1 MSIKRTKFNVSLLGE
16 TAVGKTSM
24 IQVKSGMPFN
34 EDQLATVGI
43 DNLMEK
49 AKFDGT
55 EYKFKIFDTAGQERY
70 NSISGSTIKVADGFV
85 LVFSVNLKS
94 SLDKINL
101 WIKSIEETV
110 NIKEK
115 ALILVGNKK
124 DIQDR
129 EVSTEEGEN
138 FAEKYNMKYFETSAK
153 TGEGIQEA
161 FNQIYRDIYDLNVK
175 LEALKNSN
183 SSEPNPSNSGNIE
196 LKKKDH
202 NKKDKG
208 KKSKC

>member
-94 SLDKINL
+94 SLDKITL

-129 EVSTEEGEN
+129 KVSTEEGEN

>member
-94 SLDKINL
+94 SLDKITL

>member
-129 EVSTEEGEN
+129 KVSTEEGEN

>member
-94 SLDKINL
+94 SLDKITL

-153 TGEGIQEA
+153 NGEGIQEA

>member
-94 SLDKINL
+94 SLDKITL

-115 ALILVGNKK
+115 AY
-124 DIQDR
+124 Q
-129 EVSTEEGEN
+129 
-138 FAEKYNMKYFETSAK
+138 
-153 TGEGIQEA
+153 
-161 FNQIYRDIYDLNVK
+161 
-175 LEALKNSN
+175 
-183 SSEPNPSNSGNIE
+183 
-196 LKKKDH
+196 
-202 NKKDKG
+202 
-208 KKSKC
+208 

>member
-94 SLDKINL
+94 SLDKITL

-208 KKSKC
+208 KNSKC